1 MRTAKIAGLVTVFLA
16 AIVAANLITT
26 HYGPS
31 ASIYNAF
38 FLIGLD
44 FITRDR
50 LADFWGTTRWPKMI
64 ALIAVGGG
72 LSYAVNSGSGKV
84 AVASMVAFSAAEL
97 AEAVAYHVLR
107 KRQWLERA
115 PKAALLAA
123 GVDSLIFPTIAF
135 GGVMWSIT
143 FGQFVAKVAGAAVWA
158 FVVARWMP
166 APKMAPELPGYE
178 YIYPTT
184 TDPF

>member
-1 MRTAKIAGLVTVFLA
+1 MRSLKIGALVVLFLT

-50 LADFWGTTRWPKMI
+50 LADFWGTTRWVKM
-64 ALIAVGGG
+64 ALLIAAGGV
-72 LSYAVNSGSGKV
+72 LSYAVNADAAKI
-84 AVASMVAFSAAEL
+84 AEASCIAFAAAEIV
-97 AEAVAYHVLR
+97 EALAYHFLR
-107 KRQWLERA
+107 RQQWVERA

-123 GVDSLIFPTIAF
+123 AVDSLVFPTIAF

-143 FGQFVAKVAGAAVWA
+143 FGQFFAKLAGAVVWA
-158 FVVARWMP
+158 WVVARVMP
-166 APKMAPELPGYE
+166 PPSVAPEAA
-178 YIYPTT
+178 
-184 TDPF
+184 

>member
-1 MRTAKIAGLVTVFLA
+1 MRSIKIGALIALFLA

-50 LADFWGTTRWPKMI
+50 LADFWGTTRWVKMI
-64 ALIAVGGG
+64 ALIVVGGG
-72 LSYAVNSGSGKV
+72 LSYWLNRNAGTI
-84 AVASMVAFSAAEL
+84 AVASMVAFAS
-97 AEAVAYHVLR
+97 AEAVEALAYHVLR

-135 GGVMWSIT
+135 GGVMWAIT
-143 FGQFVAKVAGAAVWA
+143 FGQFFAKLAGAVVWTW
-158 FVVARWMP
+158 VVARVFP
-166 APKMAPELPGYE
+166 PPSIAPEVA
-178 YIYPTT
+178 
-184 TDPF
+184 